1 MTTIPL
7 RILNSQAEIFVETN
21 TKGTMGQPVQS
32 LQLVSIRACYC
43 DLKTLQRDDSPI
55 EQTAQTARL
64 YLAGSV
70 TLTTSS
76 WIRVT
81 SRSGR
86 QFTGQVTSISEPG
99 LVAHHTAVNLISR
112 PLPPVVTS

>member
-1 MTTIPL
+1 MIPL
-7 RILNSQAEIFVETN
+7 RILNSQAEIFAETN

-32 LQLVSIRACYC
+32 LQLTSIQACYC
-43 DLKTLQRDDSPI
+43 DLKSQQRDDSPI

-70 TLTTSS
+70 NLTTSN
-76 WIRVT
+76 WVRVT

-86 QFTGQVTSISEPG
+86 VFTGQVASVSEPG
-99 LVAHHTAVNLISR
+99 LAAHHTAVNLISR
-112 PLPPVVTS
+112 PLPPLVTS

>member
-1 MTTIPL
+1 MTIPL
-7 RILNSQAEIFVETN
+7 RLLTSQAEIYSETN

-32 LQLVSIRACYC
+32 LQLVSTVPCYC
-43 DLKTLQRDDSPI
+43 DLKSQQRDDSPI

-64 YLAGSV
+64 YLSGSV
-70 TLTTSS
+70 MLTTSS
-76 WIRVT
+76 WVRVT

-86 QFTGQVTSISEPG
+86 VFTGQVASVSEPG
-99 LVAHHTAVNLISR
+99 LAAHHTAVNIISR